1 MIAPAKRRGRAGTT
15 AIGLYAGPMP
25 FHPHPRL
32 SPTPDIQIDSD
43 ERVWDG
49 RFPLDV
55 VRFRHRRFDG
65 AFSGTKT
72 WELWRRG
79 TAAAVLPYDPWQDA
93 LVLIEQ
99 FRLPAYAAGLDPVMV
114 EMPAGLCDAGE
125 APERTATREIQEEMH
140 LATDRLEPVG
150 RYLLTAG
157 GSDELCTLFA
167 GRVRAPAADA
177 QGIAGYAGMAA
188 EQEDIRIRVWPADR
202 AIAAALAGEV
212 PNSVAAIALLWLAA
226 RRDWLRQQW
235 LAS

>member
-1 MIAPAKRRGRAGTT
+1 
-15 AIGLYAGPMP
+15 MP
-25 FHPHPRL
+25 SRSHPSL
-32 SPTPDIQIDSD
+32 SPHPDIQIDSD

-65 AFSGTKT
+65 AMSGTKT

-79 TAAAVLPYDPWQDA
+79 NAAAVLPYDPWQDA
-93 LVLIEQ
+93 VVLIEQ

-125 APERTATREIQEEMH
+125 SAEVTAYREIQEEMH
-140 LATDRLEPVG
+140 LATDRLEHVG
-150 RYLLTAG
+150 RFLLTAG

-167 GRVRAPAADA
+167 GRVRVPAANAD
-177 QGIAGYAGMAA
+177 GIAGYAGMAA
-188 EQEDIRIRVWPADR
+188 EQEDIRVRVWPADR
-202 AIAAALAGEV
+202 AIAAALAGAV

-226 RRDWLRQQW
+226 RRDWLRSQW
-235 LAS
+235 TAA